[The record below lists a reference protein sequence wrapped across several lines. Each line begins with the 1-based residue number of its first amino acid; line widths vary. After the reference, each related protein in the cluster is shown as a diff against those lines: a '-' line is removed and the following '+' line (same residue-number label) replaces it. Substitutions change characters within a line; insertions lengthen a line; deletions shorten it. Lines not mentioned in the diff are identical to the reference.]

1 MPITTTDD
9 APSLPGSVLTPMPVT
24 ERAWRPRRVITI
36 HRPSSTARPSRN
48 GHGSTSQAAMP
59 ATTTRN
65 RTTPTRTDLS
75 FFMTGFLV
83 VAPSAAGQ
91 CVDRFPPP
99 SPHRRPYPHHP
110 PGPHPPHKPEQTAA
124 YVARHTSAQGSSGGE
139 SGVEMR

>member
-65 RTTPTRTDLS
+65 RTTPTRNDLS

-83 VAPSAAGQ
+83 VAASAAGQ
-91 CVDRFPPP
+91 CVDDVQPHR
-99 SPHRRPYPHHP
+99 PHRRQYADQQADRDPQAQA
-110 PGPHPPHKPEQTAA
+110 EQPAACVDRRHRDHTAA
-124 YVARHTSAQGSSGGE
+124 ARRDCPQT
-139 SGVEMR
+139 

>member
-65 RTTPTRTDLS
+65 RPTPTRNDLR
-75 FFMTGFLV
+75 FLMTGFLV
-83 VAPSAAGQ
+83 VAASAAGQ
-91 CVDRFPPP
+91 CVDDVH
-99 SPHRRPYPHHP
+99 PHRPPHRPSTTHQPHHP
-110 PGPHPPHKPEQTAA
+110 H
-124 YVARHTSAQGSSGGE
+124 
-139 SGVEMR
+139 